1 MKIGLAGYGK
11 MGRAI
16 EEIAIERGHEILFK
30 SNSVFPLNQR
40 DIDSV
45 DVVIEFTKPDLAV
58 QHIEMVL
65 GAQKPIIVGTTGWNE
80 QIHKVE
86 NLVSLNS
93 GSLLYASN
101 FSIGVNLFFE
111 LNEKLARLMNHR
123 SHYKASINEVHHTQK
138 VDAPSGTAITLANQ
152 ILENNETYFSWVCEE
167 GTEPHTT
174 QGQLGVV
181 AHRIPD
187 VPGTHTVT
195 YDSDIDSISITHQA
209 HNRKGFALGAV
220 LAAEWIVDKKGIHT
234 IKDMLKDIQAV

>member
-16 EEIAIERGHEILFK
+16 EEIAIERGHDILFK
-30 SNSVFPLNQR
+30 SNSVFPLNDR

-58 QHIEMVL
+58 KHIEMVL
-65 GAQKPIIVGTTGWNE
+65 NSKKPIVVGTTGWNE
-80 QIHKVE
+80 EINKVE
-86 NLVSLNS
+86 SLVSNKN

-111 LNEKLARLMNHR
+111 LNEKLATLMSNR
-123 SHYKASINEVHHTQK
+123 TQYKASIDEVHHTQK
-138 VDAPSGTAITLANQ
+138 IDSPSGTAITLANQ
-152 ILENNETYFSWVCEE
+152 ILENNESYFSWVCEE
-167 GTEPHTT
+167 GTAPHTT
-174 QGQLGVV
+174 EGQLGLV

-187 VPGTHTVT
+187 VPGTHTVS
-195 YDSDIDSISITHQA
+195 YSSEIDTLSITHQA

-220 LAAEWIVDKKGIHT
+220 LAAEWIFDKKGVYT
-234 IKDMLKDIQAV
+234 IKDMLQDIQAV

>member
-16 EEIAIERGHEILFK
+16 EEIAIERGHDILFK
-30 SNSVFPLNQR
+30 SNSVFPLNDR

-58 QHIEMVL
+58 KHIEMVL
-65 GAQKPIIVGTTGWNE
+65 NSKKPIVVGTTGWNE
-80 QIHKVE
+80 EINKVE
-86 NLVSLNS
+86 SLVSNKN

-111 LNEKLARLMNHR
+111 LNEKLAKLMSNR
-123 SHYKASINEVHHTQK
+123 TQYKASIDEVHHTQK
-138 VDAPSGTAITLANQ
+138 IDSPSGTAITLANQ
-152 ILENNETYFSWVCEE
+152 ILENNESYFSWVCEE
-167 GTEPHTT
+167 GTAPHTT
-174 QGQLGVV
+174 EGQLGLV

-187 VPGTHTVT
+187 VPGTHTVS
-195 YDSDIDSISITHQA
+195 YSSEIDTLSITHQA

-220 LAAEWIVDKKGIHT
+220 LAAEWIFDKKGVYT
-234 IKDMLKDIQAV
+234 IKDMLQDIQAV

>member
-80 QIHKVE
+80 QIYKVE
-86 NLVSLNS
+86 NLVSSNS

>member
-30 SNSVFPLNQR
+30 SNSVFPLNDR

-58 QHIEMVL
+58 KHIEMVL
-65 GAQKPIIVGTTGWNE
+65 NSKKPIVVGTTGWNE
-80 QIHKVE
+80 EINKVE
-86 NLVSLNS
+86 SLVSKNQ

-111 LNEKLARLMNHR
+111 LNEKLAKLMSNR
-123 SHYKASINEVHHTQK
+123 SQYKASIDEVHHTQK
-138 VDAPSGTAITLANQ
+138 IDSPSGTAITLANQ
-152 ILENNETYFSWVCEE
+152 ILENNESYFSWVCEE
-167 GTEPHTT
+167 GTAPHTT
-174 QGQLGVV
+174 EGQLGLV

-187 VPGTHTVT
+187 VPGTHTVS
-195 YDSDIDSISITHQA
+195 YSSEIDTLSITHQA

-220 LAAEWIVDKKGIHT
+220 LAAEWIFDKRGVYT
-234 IKDMLKDIQAV
+234 IKDMLQDIQAV

>member
-16 EEIAIERGHEILFK
+16 EEIAIDRGHEILFK

-65 GAQKPIIVGTTGWNE
+65 GANKPIIVGTTGWND
-80 QIHKVE
+80 QLTKVE
-86 NLVSLNS
+86 NLVTKHE

-111 LNEKLARLMNHR
+111 LNEKLAKLMNHR
-123 SHYKASINEVHHTQK
+123 SQYKASINEIHHTQK
-138 VDAPSGTAITLANQ
+138 LDAPSGTAITLANQ
-152 ILENNETYFSWVCEE
+152 VLENNETYFSWVCEE
-167 GTEPHTT
+167 GSEPHTT
-174 QGQLGVV
+174 QGQLGVT

-220 LAAEWIVDKKGIHT
+220 LAAEWISEKKGLHT

>member
-16 EEIAIERGHEILFK
+16 EEIAIDRGHEILFK

-65 GAQKPIIVGTTGWNE
+65 RAKKPIIVGTTGWNE
-80 QIHKVE
+80 QLTNVE
-86 NLVSLNS
+86 NLVTTHE

-111 LNEKLARLMNHR
+111 LNEKLAKLMNHR
-123 SHYKASINEVHHTQK
+123 SQYKASINEIHHTQK
-138 VDAPSGTAITLANQ
+138 LDAPSGTAITLANQ
-152 ILENNETYFSWVCEE
+152 VLENNETYFSWVCEE
-167 GTEPHTT
+167 GIEPHTT
-174 QGQLGVV
+174 QGQLGVT

-220 LAAEWIVDKKGIHT
+220 LAAEWISEKKGLHT

>member
-86 NLVSLNS
+86 NLVSSNS

-174 QGQLGVV
+174 QGQLGVI

>member
-30 SNSVFPLNQR
+30 SNSVFPLNDR

-58 QHIEMVL
+58 KHIEMVL
-65 GAQKPIIVGTTGWNE
+65 NSKKPIVVGTTGWNE
-80 QIHKVE
+80 EINKVE
-86 NLVSLNS
+86 SLVSKNQ

-111 LNEKLARLMNHR
+111 LNEKLAKLMSNR
-123 SHYKASINEVHHTQK
+123 SQYKASIDEVHHTQK
-138 VDAPSGTAITLANQ
+138 IDSPSGTAITLANQ
-152 ILENNETYFSWVCEE
+152 ILENNESYFSWVCEE
-167 GTEPHTT
+167 GTAPHTT
-174 QGQLGVV
+174 EGQLGLV

-187 VPGTHTVT
+187 VPGTHTVS
-195 YDSDIDSISITHQA
+195 YSSEIDTISITHQA

-220 LAAEWIVDKKGIHT
+220 LAAEWIFDKRGVYT
-234 IKDMLKDIQAV
+234 IKDMLQDIQAV

>member
-1 MKIGLAGYGK
+1 MRIGLAGYGK

-16 EEIAIERGHEILFK
+16 EEIATERGHEILFK

-40 DIDSV
+40 DIESV

-65 GAQKPIIVGTTGWNE
+65 ANKKPIVVGTTGWNE
-80 QIHKVE
+80 QLTKVE
-86 NLVSLNS
+86 NFVNS
-93 GSLLYASN
+93 NEGSLLYASN

-111 LNEKLARLMNHR
+111 MNEKLAKLMSNR
-123 SHYKASINEVHHTQK
+123 PQYKASIDEIHHTQK
-138 VDAPSGTAITLANQ
+138 VDAPSGTALTLANQ
-152 ILENNETYFSWVCEE
+152 ILENNDSYFSWVCEE
-167 GTEPHTT
+167 GVQPHTT
-174 QGQLGVV
+174 EGQLGVV

-195 YDSDIDSISITHQA
+195 YDSEIDSISITHQA

-220 LAAEWIVDKKGIHT
+220 LAAEWIVDKKGLHT

>member
-86 NLVSLNS
+86 NLVSSYS

-174 QGQLGVV
+174 QGQLGVI

>member
-65 GAQKPIIVGTTGWNE
+65 DAQKPIIVGTTGWNE
-80 QIHKVE
+80 QLHKVE
-86 NLVSLNS
+86 DLVSKKS

-101 FSIGVNLFFE
+101 FSIGVNLFF
-111 LNEKLARLMNHR
+111 
-123 SHYKASINEVHHTQK
+123 
-138 VDAPSGTAITLANQ
+138 
-152 ILENNETYFSWVCEE
+152 
-167 GTEPHTT
+167 
-174 QGQLGVV
+174 
-181 AHRIPD
+181 
-187 VPGTHTVT
+187 
-195 YDSDIDSISITHQA
+195 
-209 HNRKGFALGAV
+209 
-220 LAAEWIVDKKGIHT
+220 
-234 IKDMLKDIQAV
+234 

>member
-86 NLVSLNS
+86 NLVSSNS

>member
-45 DVVIEFTKPDLAV
+45 DIVIEFTKPDLAV

-65 GAQKPIIVGTTGWNE
+65 SAKKPIIVGTTGWNE
-80 QIHKVE
+80 QLSIVE
-86 NLVSLNS
+86 DLVKTNS

-101 FSIGVNLFFE
+101 FSIGVNLFFD
-111 LNEKLARLMNHR
+111 LNEKLAKLMSHR
-123 SHYKASINEVHHTQK
+123 PQYKASINEIHHTQK
-138 VDAPSGTAITLANQ
+138 IDAPSGTAISLANQ
-152 ILENNETYFSWVCEE
+152 ILENNESYFSWVCEE

-174 QGQLGVV
+174 QGQLGVI
-181 AHRIPD
+181 AHRIPE

-195 YDSDIDSISITHQA
+195 YDSEIDSISITHQA

-220 LAAEWIVDKKGIHT
+220 LAAEWISNKKGIHT

>member
-86 NLVSLNS
+86 NLVSSNS
-93 GSLLYASN
+93 GSLIYASN

>member
-16 EEIAIERGHEILFK
+16 EEIAIDRGHEILFK

-65 GAQKPIIVGTTGWNE
+65 GAKKPIIVGTTGWND
-80 QIHKVE
+80 QLTKVE
-86 NLVSLNS
+86 NLVTKHE

-111 LNEKLARLMNHR
+111 LNEKLSKLMNHR
-123 SHYKASINEVHHTQK
+123 SHYKASINEIHHTQK
-138 VDAPSGTAITLANQ
+138 LDAPSGTAITLANQ
-152 ILENNETYFSWVCEE
+152 VLENNETYFSWVCEE

-174 QGQLGVV
+174 QGQLGVT

-220 LAAEWIVDKKGIHT
+220 LAAEWISEKKGLHT

>member
-30 SNSVFPLNQR
+30 SNSVFPLNDR

-58 QHIEMVL
+58 KHIEMVL
-65 GAQKPIIVGTTGWNE
+65 NSKKPIVVGTTGWNE
-80 QIHKVE
+80 EINKVE
-86 NLVSLNS
+86 SLVSKNH

-111 LNEKLARLMNHR
+111 LNEKLAKLMSNR
-123 SHYKASINEVHHTQK
+123 SQYKASIDEVHHTQK
-138 VDAPSGTAITLANQ
+138 IDSPSGTAITLANQ
-152 ILENNETYFSWVCEE
+152 ILENNESYFSWVCEE
-167 GTEPHTT
+167 GTAPHTT
-174 QGQLGVV
+174 EGQLGLV

-187 VPGTHTVT
+187 VPGTHTVS
-195 YDSDIDSISITHQA
+195 YSSEIDTISITHQA

-220 LAAEWIVDKKGIHT
+220 LAAEWIFDKRGVYT
-234 IKDMLKDIQAV
+234 IKDMLQDIQAV

>member
-30 SNSVFPLNQR
+30 SNSVFPLNHR

-65 GAQKPIIVGTTGWNE
+65 GAEKPIIVGTTGWNE
-80 QIHKVE
+80 QLSKVE
-86 NLVSLNS
+86 NLVSKHN

-111 LNEKLARLMNHR
+111 LNEKLAKLMSHR
-123 SHYKASINEVHHTQK
+123 TQYKASINEIHHTQK

-152 ILENNETYFSWVCEE
+152 ILENNESYFSWVCEE
-167 GTEPHTT
+167 GSEPHTT
-174 QGQLGVV
+174 QGQLGVI

-195 YDSDIDSISITHQA
+195 YDSEIDSLSITHQA

-220 LAAEWIVDKKGIHT
+220 LAAEWISEKKGLHT